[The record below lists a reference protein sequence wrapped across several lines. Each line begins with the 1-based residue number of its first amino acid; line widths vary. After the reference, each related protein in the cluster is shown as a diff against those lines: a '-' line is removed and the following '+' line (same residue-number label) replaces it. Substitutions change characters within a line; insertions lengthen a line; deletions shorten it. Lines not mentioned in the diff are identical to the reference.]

1 VAPVHQAIERSSMQ
15 GPCRRAPGG
24 PSHAWA
30 IRTNSPNGDLTVN
43 LGVRSILLIVA
54 IVCFL
59 LAAFQVDFGQL
70 NLQPLGLAFFAAAF
84 LVGDGDGLNLRR
96 DLRR

>member
-1 VAPVHQAIERSSMQ
+1 MQ

-24 PSHAWA
+24 PSHAWT
-30 IRTNSPNGDLTVN
+30 IDTNPPNGDHTVN

-59 LAAFQVDFGQL
+59 LAAFQVDLGQL

-84 LVGDGDGLNLRR
+84 LVGDGDGVNLGRGLRR
-96 DLRR
+96 